1 MAKNIE
7 DNDNAKQFWEN
18 LSDTTALGDE
28 TKRDLRNVL
37 DAMGDA
43 LVLDAD
49 DAPPIYP
56 ASIQIEGGPFTDGT
70 DPVVFPELFYDGLI
84 LERPAY
90 RSEDD
95 EYYLQWD
102 SSGWILGRN
111 MVAEWFNAENV
122 ENPDAFE
129 SPFEPLADATGEP
142 SVAWSYLVAEHIGQL
157 CRHGD
162 SGIYR
167 WFVAELLPGPG
178 QGDTIWREV
187 FNLPEQLPLANG
199 GTGATTARGA
209 VTNLVD
215 IQNIASTTY
224 TLTADDSGRILRFTA
239 ASDVTIILSGDL
251 GQKFTA
257 RIIQAGAG
265 RITIAP
271 SGGATVN
278 SYGATLTSIGQ
289 HANLQINRVA
299 ASTYNLSGDLSPV
312 IQRAFLTSNFTRAS
326 GGGNVNIPGLT
337 LPVVAGKTYRV
348 KTFISVLATGGAT
361 MGSDVRT
368 PALTSGRG
376 INIRPGSTFQYNF
389 AGLGTF
395 SSSANLNASS
405 IVDGV
410 IIPSASG
417 NVTVD
422 LTVLTSGSCDV
433 LAGSYL
439 ELECLNP

>member
-37 DAMGDA
+37 DAMGQA
-43 LVLDAD
+43 IILSAA

-56 ASIQIEGGPFTDGT
+56 HTITIDGGPFTDGT
-70 DPVVFPELFYDGLI
+70 DPVEFPELHYDGQVNG
-84 LERPAY
+84 RPSYAADGY
-90 RSEDD
+90 S
-95 EYYLQWD
+95 LQWD
-102 SSGWILGRN
+102 ISAWILSEPGGAYWVN
-111 MVAEWFNAENV
+111 LEDV
-122 ENPDAFE
+122 ENPEAFE
-129 SPFEPLADATGEP
+129 FPFEPDGAATGDP
-142 SVAWSYLVAEHIGQL
+142 VITWAYLSADHVGQL
-157 CRHGD
+157 CRQGD
-162 SGIYR
+162 SGVYR
-167 WFVAELLPGPG
+167 WFVCEFVESILSDPV
-178 QGDTIWREV
+178 WREV
-187 FNLPEQLPLANG
+187 FNLPEQLPIANG

-215 IQNIASTTY
+215 IENIASTTY

-239 ASDVTIILSGDL
+239 ASDVTINLSGDL
-251 GQKFTA
+251 GEKFTA

-376 INIRPGSTFQYNF
+376 INIRPGATFQYNF